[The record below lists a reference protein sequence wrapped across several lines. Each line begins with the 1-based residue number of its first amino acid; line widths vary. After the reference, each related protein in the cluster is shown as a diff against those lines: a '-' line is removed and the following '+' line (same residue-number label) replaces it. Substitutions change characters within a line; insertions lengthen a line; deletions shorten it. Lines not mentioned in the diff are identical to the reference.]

1 MLDPRAVSDPGEP
14 RFHDPRSCLPV
25 PEVRAALEEF
35 CRMGTGNRPE
45 CIRWVCGYMNG
56 YRLYER

>member
-1 MLDPRAVSDPGEP
+1 M
-14 RFHDPRSCLPV
+14 PV